1 MNKDTQAIGVCVS
14 LTETCVN
21 SSFFKEER
29 KRVKICSNVEDTSEV
44 DH

>member
-14 LTETCVN
+14 LTEMCVN

-29 KRVKICSNVEDTSEV
+29 KSVKIWSKVEDTNEI